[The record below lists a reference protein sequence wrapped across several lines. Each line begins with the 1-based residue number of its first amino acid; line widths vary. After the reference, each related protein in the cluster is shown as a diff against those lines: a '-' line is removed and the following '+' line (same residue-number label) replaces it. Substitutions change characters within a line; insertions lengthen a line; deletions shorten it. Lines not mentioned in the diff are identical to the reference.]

1 MTQVSNPQPLNAY
14 YSTDTKAHR
23 PERIVVSGPDSLPNM
38 HLFNDKDA
46 NNRLKAINEDIY
58 SNYKDEKKSET
69 KNFIKLFGGS
79 IAIVLAILGIKKLF
93 K

>member
-1 MTQVSNPQPLNAY
+1 MPQISNPQNLNAY

-23 PERIVVSGPDSLPNM
+23 PERVVVNGPESIPNM

-79 IAIVLAILGIKKLF
+79 IAIVLGILGIKKLF